1 MIATLKGFTQQLI
14 SANSI
19 KIHSVTG
26 GEGAPIVLLHGFPQ
40 TWWEWHTVMPL
51 LSERFS
57 VVAVDLRG
65 AGFSDCPLDGYDK
78 ATLARDVHEVMIAL
92 GHERYAVCGHDI
104 GGMVAL
110 ALAATHR
117 DAVTHLAVLD
127 VPLPG
132 WSEWDATCAK
142 LWHFGFHMN
151 RDLPERLIYGREYDY
166 VSAFMAERFYDH
178 GGFDP
183 ADIEI
188 FAKAMALPGRT
199 RGGLE
204 WYRTFQADHAAA
216 LEYKKVPL
224 EMPVLALGG
233 DQRFGSRMVP
243 MLEEF
248 ASNVTGGAIERSSHY
263 VADER
268 PREVAAALVQFLSAS

>member
-1 MIATLKGFTQQLI
+1 MIAALQGFTQQLVK
-14 SANSI
+14 ANGI
-19 KIHSVTG
+19 RINAVTG
-26 GEGAPIVLLHGFPQ
+26 GEGPPIVLIHGFPQ
-40 TWWEWHTVMPL
+40 TWWEWHHVMPL
-51 LSERFS
+51 LAEHFS

-78 ATLARDVHEVMIAL
+78 VTMARDVHEVMLAL

-110 ALAATHR
+110 ALAFTHR
-117 DAVTHLAVLD
+117 ASVSHLAVLD
-127 VPLPG
+127 VPVPG
-132 WSEWDATCAK
+132 WSEWEATTAK

-166 VSAFMAERFYDH
+166 ISAFIAERIYDH
-178 GGFDP
+178 SRYDP

-188 FAKAMALPGRT
+188 FAKALALPGRT

-204 WYRTFQADHAAA
+204 WYRTFSADHAAA
-216 LEYKKVPL
+216 LDHKKDPL

-233 DQRFGSRMVP
+233 DQRFGPRMVP
-243 MLEEF
+243 MLAEF
-248 ASNVTGGAIERSSHY
+248 ARNVTGGTIERCSHY

-268 PREVAAALVQFLSAS
+268 PEEVAAALIAHLTGN